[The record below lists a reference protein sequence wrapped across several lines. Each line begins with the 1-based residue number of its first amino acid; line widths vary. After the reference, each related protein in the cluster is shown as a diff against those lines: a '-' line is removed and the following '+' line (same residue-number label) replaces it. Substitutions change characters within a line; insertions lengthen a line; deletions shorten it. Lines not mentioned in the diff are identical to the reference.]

1 MLDCLRPKV
10 VICFMC
16 PSQVFDD
23 EVIASGEC
31 FHFLNMRQYNLDH
44 LFVNKTLNSRLFK
57 TTYIELVV
65 YINILL
71 QLF

>member
-1 MLDCLRPKV
+1 MRPKV
-10 VICFMC
+10 VICFLC
-16 PSQVFDD
+16 PFQVFDD
-23 EVIASGEC
+23 EVIAFGDC
-31 FHFLNMRQYNLDH
+31 FHFLNMIQYNLDH
-44 LFVNKTLNSRLFK
+44 LFENKILNSRLFK